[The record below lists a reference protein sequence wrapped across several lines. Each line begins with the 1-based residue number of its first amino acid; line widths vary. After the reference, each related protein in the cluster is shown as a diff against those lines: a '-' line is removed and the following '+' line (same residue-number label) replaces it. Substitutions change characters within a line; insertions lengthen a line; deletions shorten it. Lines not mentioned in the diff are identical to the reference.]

1 MRVLEKGLEV
11 ENTYTKVVI
20 FSNNGAGAMRWENNK
35 IE

>member
-20 FSNNGAGAMRWENNK
+20 FSYNAGAMRWENNK